1 MMGRTNKLHQVIQG
15 MTSVANVPITAKIRT
30 GIYEDKFIAHD
41 LVPKL
46 RDWGVTMTTVSTLIL
61 IMTHFNCTRAVMC
74 CVFHQKLRNQFV
86 IDREAREIMY
96 LVASVRPSVC
106 PSVTTLLA
114 EPFDLRPSS
123 CAWRSTLTLASLA
136 I

>member
-46 RDWGVTMTTVSTLIL
+46 RDWGVTRTTVSTLFL
-61 IMTHFNCTRAVMC
+61 IMTHFNCTGAVIC
-74 CVFHQKLRNQFV
+74 CVLM
-86 IDREAREIMY
+86 E
-96 LVASVRPSVC
+96 
-106 PSVTTLLA
+106 
-114 EPFDLRPSS
+114 
-123 CAWRSTLTLASLA
+123 
-136 I
+136 